1 MAANYT
7 PPVPAPAFQIPVIGE
22 KRSFEMLPQDLMQQF
37 SSKQDIYDYLKRH
50 LQVS

>member
-1 MAANYT
+1 MATNSN

-22 KRSFEMLPQDLMQQF
+22 RRTFEMLPQDLMQQF
-37 SSKQDIYDYLKRH
+37 SSKTDIYDYLKRH